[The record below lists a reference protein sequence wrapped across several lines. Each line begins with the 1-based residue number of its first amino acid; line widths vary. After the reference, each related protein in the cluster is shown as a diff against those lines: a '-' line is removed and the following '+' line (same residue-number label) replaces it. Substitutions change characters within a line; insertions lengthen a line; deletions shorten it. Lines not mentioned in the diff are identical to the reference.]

1 MTSASSPSGSAA
13 VNTAVAQYPGST
25 VHEAEL
31 KVEQGE
37 LVWKVELIT
46 AALVEIDAWVD
57 ASTPAFRFASAPVN
71 ANPSDLNEDGA
82 VDGADL
88 GELLTIWGTTNPVLD
103 IDGDGLVGGAEL
115 GTMLTRWN
123 GQ

>member
-1 MTSASSPSGSAA
+1 MGSAVDA
-13 VNTAVAQYPGST
+13 AVAQYPGST

-37 LVWKVELIT
+37 LFWKVELIT
-46 AALVEIDAWVD
+46 AALIEIDAWID

-71 ANPSDLNEDGA
+71 ANPSDLNEDGL

-88 GELLTIWGTTNPVLD
+88 GQLLTSWGIANPVLD
-103 IDGDGLVGGAEL
+103 VDGDGLVGGAEL
-115 GTMLTRWN
+115 GALLTRWTA
-123 GQ
+123 Q